1 MKDSKKIIILL
12 IILLIIMVL
21 IIFSILTLIRSEG
34 ENNNIIY
41 EDIETDG
48 SEGDEF
54 TDDIQKVEDANIFYS
69 ISFCIEKYYDN
80 IYNQDLD
87 NETLNEK
94 KQNLYNT
101 LSKKY
106 IEENSI
112 DLNNILDKVEQIEN
126 QIVFTA
132 TKIETITAIDYQVYR
147 VQGIVEDTI
156 DESKPLEN
164 RFFIVSIDSNNTT
177 YDIYPLDKESIES
190 LDEITLT
197 TDIEPIEK
205 NINNN
210 FTIINTGYN
219 ELLVKYIK
227 YYENLVNKDA
237 GKAYNLLDEEYR
249 EKRFGNIENFI
260 EYINLKQNTLEDITV
275 QRYSTNTKDDYEEY
289 TIVDTNNNYY
299 IIEEYSVMDF
309 KMKLDT
315 YTIESQENIEKY
327 NALTDTNKVSANIR
341 KIIEAINNKDYNYV
355 YNKLNEEYKNN
366 RFPNISELRNYI
378 NSNFYD
384 VNLIGSGTASLEANV
399 YISKIQITGNQGEI
413 KQVTILV
420 RLLEGTN
427 FEISF
432 SE

>member
-1 MKDSKKIIILL
+1 MSNSKKIIILL
-12 IILLIIMVL
+12 AILLLIMII
-21 IIFSILTLIRSEG
+21 IICSILTLLKSE
-34 ENNNIIY
+34 EEDNNIIY

-80 IYNQDLD
+80 LYNEDLD

-112 DLNNILDKVEQIEN
+112 NIDNILDKVEQIEN
-126 QIVFTA
+126 QVVFTA
-132 TKIETITAIDYQVYR
+132 TKVETITAMDYQVYR
-147 VQGIVEDTI
+147 VQGIIENLSNENT
-156 DESKPLEN
+156 PLED
-164 RFFIVSIDSNNTT
+164 RFFIVSIDSNNAT
-177 YDIYPLDKESIES
+177 YDIEPLDKEEIDN
-190 LDEITLT
+190 LDKVQIT

-205 NINNN
+205 NDDNS

-227 YYENLVNKDA
+227 YYQKLVNNDA
-237 GKAYNLLDEEYR
+237 ERAYNLLDEEYK
-249 EKRFGNIENFI
+249 EKRFGSIDKFI
-260 EYINLKQNTLEDITV
+260 EYIKLKQNTLQDITI
-275 QRYSTNTKDDYEEY
+275 QKYSTNTKDDYEEY
-289 TIVDTNNNYY
+289 IIVDTNNNYY

-309 KMKLDT
+309 KMKLDS
-315 YTIESQENIEKY
+315 YTIESQENIQKY
-327 NALTDTNKVSANIR
+327 NTLTDTNKVSANIR
-341 KIIEAINNKDYNYV
+341 KIIEAINNKDYNYI

-366 RFPNISELRNYI
+366 KFSNINQLINYI
-378 NSNFYD
+378 NNNFYD
-384 VNLIGSGTASLEANV
+384 VNLVGNGTAELEANV
-399 YISKIQITGNQGEI
+399 YIAKIQITSNKSEI

-420 RLLEGTN
+420 RLLEGTD

>member
-1 MKDSKKIIILL
+1 MKSSKKIVILL
-12 IILLIIMVL
+12 AILLIIMVI
-21 IIFSILTLIRSEG
+21 IIFSILALLRSE
-34 ENNNIIY
+34 EEDNNIIY
-41 EDIETDG
+41 ADIETDG

-80 IYNQDLD
+80 LYNQDLD
-87 NETLNEK
+87 DETLNEK

-112 DLNNILDKVEQIEN
+112 DVNNILDQVEQIEN
-126 QIVFTA
+126 QVVFTA
-132 TKIETITAIDYQVYR
+132 TKIETITAMDYQVYR
-147 VQGIVEDTI
+147 VEGIIEDTV
-156 DESKPLEN
+156 DETQALEN

-177 YDIYPLDKESIES
+177 YDIYPLDKEEIES
-190 LDEITLT
+190 LDEVSISKEV
-197 TDIEPIEK
+197 DPIEK
-205 NINNN
+205 NDNNN
-210 FTIINTGYN
+210 FIIINTGYN
-219 ELLVKYIK
+219 ELFVKYIK

-237 GKAYNLLDEEYR
+237 EKAYDLLNEEYK
-249 EKRFGNIENFI
+249 EKRFGNIDNFI

-275 QRYSTNTKDDYEEY
+275 QKYSIDTKDDYEQY

-309 KMKLDT
+309 KMILDT
-315 YTIESQENIEKY
+315 YTIETQENIEKY
-327 NALTDTNKVSANIR
+327 NALSDTDKLSANIQ
-341 KIIEAINNKDYNYV
+341 KVIEAINNKDYNYV
-355 YNKLNEEYKNN
+355 YNQLNEEYKNN
-366 RFPNISELRNYI
+366 RFPNLEEFINYI

-384 VNLIGSGTASLEANV
+384 VNLIGNGTANLDGDV
-399 YISKIQITGNQGEI
+399 YISRIQITSNQSEI

-420 RLLEGTN
+420 RLLEGTDY
-427 FEISF
+427 EISF

>member
-1 MKDSKKIIILL
+1 MKNSKKIIILL
-12 IILLIIMVL
+12 AILLIIMV
-21 IIFSILTLIRSEG
+21 IIILSILALLRSE
-34 ENNNIIY
+34 EEDNNIIY

-80 IYNQDLD
+80 LYNQDLD
-87 NETLNEK
+87 DETLNEK

-112 DLNNILDKVEQIEN
+112 DVNNVLDKVEQIEN
-126 QIVFTA
+126 QVVFTA
-132 TKIETITAIDYQVYR
+132 TKIETITAMDYQVYR
-147 VQGIVEDTI
+147 VEGIIEDTV
-156 DESKPLEN
+156 DETKALEN

-177 YDIYPLDKESIES
+177 YDIYPLDKEEIES
-190 LDEITLT
+190 LDEVSISKEM
-197 TDIEPIEK
+197 DPIEK
-205 NINNN
+205 NDNNN
-210 FTIINTGYN
+210 FIIINTGYN

-227 YYENLVNKDA
+227 YYQNLVNKDA
-237 GKAYNLLDEEYR
+237 EKAYDLLDEEYK
-249 EKRFGNIENFI
+249 EKRFGNIDNFI
-260 EYINLKQNTLEDITV
+260 EYINLKKNTLEDITV
-275 QRYSTNTKDDYEEY
+275 QKYSIDTKDDYEQY

-309 KMKLDT
+309 KMILDT
-315 YTIESQENIEKY
+315 YTIETQENIEKY
-327 NALTDTNKVSANIR
+327 NALSDTDKLSANIQ
-341 KIIEAINNKDYNYV
+341 KVIEAINNKDYNYV

-366 RFPNISELRNYI
+366 RFPNLEEFINYI
-378 NSNFYD
+378 NNNFYD
-384 VNLIGSGTASLEANV
+384 VNLIGSGTANLDGDV
-399 YISKIQITGNQGEI
+399 YISRIQITSNQSEI

-420 RLLEGTN
+420 RLLEGTDY
-427 FEISF
+427 EISF

>member
-1 MKDSKKIIILL
+1 MSNSRKIIILL
-12 IILLIIMVL
+12 VILLLIVIIV
-21 IIFSILTLIRSEG
+21 ICSILMLIRSE
-34 ENNNIIY
+34 ENNIIY
-41 EDIETDG
+41 EGIETDG

-54 TDDIQKVEDANIFYS
+54 TDEIQKVDDANIFYS

-80 IYNQDLD
+80 LYTENLD
-87 NETLNEK
+87 DETLNEK
-94 KQNLYNT
+94 KQNLFNT
-101 LSKKY
+101 ISKKY

-112 DLNNILDKVEQIEN
+112 DINNILEKLEQVEN
-126 QIVFTA
+126 QVVFTA
-132 TKIETITAIDYQVYR
+132 TKIETITAMDYQVYK
-147 VQGIVEDTI
+147 VQGIIEDTI
-156 DESKPLEN
+156 DENKPLED
-164 RFFIVSIDSNNTT
+164 RFFIVSIDSNNST
-177 YDIYPLDKESIES
+177 YNVYPLDKEEIES
-190 LDEITLT
+190 LDDVSITKEI
-197 TDIEPIEK
+197 DPIEK
-205 NINNN
+205 NDNNS
-210 FTIINTGYN
+210 FIIINTGYN

-227 YYENLVNKDA
+227 YYQNLVNKDTE
-237 GKAYNLLDEEYR
+237 KAYDLLDEEYK
-249 EKRFGNIENFI
+249 EKRFGSIENFI

-275 QRYSTNTKDDYEEY
+275 QKYSTSTKEDYEEY

-315 YTIESQENIEKY
+315 YTIESQENIESY
-327 NALTDTNKVSANIR
+327 NTLTDANKVSANIR

-366 RFPNISELRNYI
+366 RFPNISEFINYI
-378 NSNFYD
+378 NNNFYD

-399 YISKIQITGNQGEI
+399 YVSKIQITSNQSEV

-420 RLLEGTN
+420 RLLEGTD